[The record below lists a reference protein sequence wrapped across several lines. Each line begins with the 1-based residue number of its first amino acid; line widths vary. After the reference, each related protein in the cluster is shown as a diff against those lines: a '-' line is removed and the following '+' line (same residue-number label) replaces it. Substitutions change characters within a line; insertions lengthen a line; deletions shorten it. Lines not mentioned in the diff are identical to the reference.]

1 MYAILGCAPMELPLY
16 WGIYLSFPINV
27 DIITYRYL
35 IYCFINYN
43 FLEHPYG
50 IRVLSY
56 IVTYLFIFLP
66 FYLFLLSYT
75 SFILQPRSESYAWQW
90 GGEVIVLVVILIQ
103 EIHLLHAEEWQTL
116 WEETDKIGYTS

>member
-1 MYAILGCAPMELPLY
+1 MELPLY
-16 WGIYLSFPINV
+16 WGIYLSFPINF

-56 IVTYLFIFLP
+56 IVTYFF
-66 FYLFLLSYT
+66 F
-75 SFILQPRSESYAWQW
+75 W
-90 GGEVIVLVVILIQ
+90 
-103 EIHLLHAEEWQTL
+103 
-116 WEETDKIGYTS
+116 K